1 MATVKLSDLLGALP
15 RRDVLNPQA
24 VAAVAADV
32 TGVVQDSRQVEPG
45 HVFVAIR
52 GAETDGHRY
61 IPDALR
67 RGAIGVVVED
77 AGKLPP
83 DVPGAVVPDGRAA
96 LARLAAAYHGYPS
109 RKLRVIG
116 VTGTDG
122 KTTTSSLI
130 LAILQAAG
138 RSAGAVT
145 TVAASIAGRALDT
158 GFHTTTPDSP
168 AIQSYL
174 AQMVEI
180 GAEYAV
186 IESTS
191 QGLAQGRVAEVD
203 YDVAVITN
211 VTAEHLDYHKT
222 FETYLAA
229 KARLFEMLGTSYRKP
244 GVPKVSVMN
253 ADDPSIET
261 LRPLPADRHLTYGI
275 AAAADVRAIDVALLP
290 NAARFTAAT
299 PVGAFPVSLPL
310 PGRYNVSNAL
320 AAIAVA
326 LSQEIPPEVIRRALA
341 EFAGVPGRM
350 DRIEAGQPFAVLVD
364 FAHTPNSL
372 DQALEVARGM
382 TAGRVI
388 SVFGCAG
395 LRDPHKRPEMG
406 EIAGRRADLVV
417 VTAEDPRTESL
428 DAINAEIARGLE
440 AAGRRAGE
448 GYFVVPDR
456 EEAIGF
462 ALRQAR
468 PGDLVIITGKGHEQS
483 MCFGTT
489 EHPWSDHESVRRQL
503 RQILAG

>member
-1 MATVKLSDLLGALP
+1 MRLSELLEALP
-15 RRDVLNPQA
+15 RRDVRNSAA
-24 VAAVAADV
+24 VAAVVAAV

-61 IPDALR
+61 IADALR
-67 RGAIGVVVED
+67 RGAIAVVVED
-77 AGKLPP
+77 ASMSPAG
-83 DVPGAVVPDGRAA
+83 VPFVVVPDGRAA
-96 LARLAAAYHGYPS
+96 LARLAATLRGYPS
-109 RKLRVIG
+109 RSLRVIG

-130 LAILQAAG
+130 LEILQAAG
-138 RSAGAVT
+138 RSSGAVT
-145 TVAASIAGRALDT
+145 TVAASIAGRQLDT

-168 AIQSYL
+168 AIQWYL
-174 AQMVEI
+174 AQMVET

-186 IESTS
+186 VETTS
-191 QGLAQGRVAEVD
+191 HGLHQGRVLEVD
-203 YDVAVITN
+203 YDVAAITN

-222 FETYLAA
+222 FDAYLAA

-244 GVPKVSVMN
+244 GVPKVSVLN
-253 ADDPSIET
+253 ADDSSIET
-261 LRPLPADRHLTYGI
+261 LRSLPADRHLTYGI
-275 AAAADVRAIDVALLP
+275 AASADIRATNLALLP
-290 NAARFTAAT
+290 DAARFTAAT
-299 PVGAFPVSLPL
+299 PAGAFPVSLPI

-326 LSQEIPPEVIRRALA
+326 LSQEIPVEVIQHALA
-341 EFAGVPGRM
+341 GFPGVPGRM
-350 DRIEAGQPFAVLVD
+350 DRIEAGQPFAVIVD

-382 TAGRVI
+382 SSGRVI

-395 LRDPHKRPEMG
+395 LRDFQKRPAMG
-406 EIAGRRADLVV
+406 EIAGRKADLVV

-428 DAINAEIARGLE
+428 DGINAAVAKGIER
-440 AAGRRAGE
+440 AGRRLGE

-462 ALRQAR
+462 ALRQAW

-489 EHPWSDHESVRRQL
+489 EHPWSDHEAVRRQL
-503 RQILAG
+503 RRILGG